1 MEISCWEIRR
11 KKKIA
16 AAAAVAGV
24 VGVVCVISSAAAA
37 AAAAA
42 AVVVVDRCWDCTPK
56 MFSSLVRFQLC
67 ARHTDTFD
75 LEDTLFARKI
85 LIF

>member
-16 AAAAVAGV
+16 AAGV

-37 AAAAA
+37 
-42 AVVVVDRCWDCTPK
+42 VVVFDRCWDCTPK
-56 MFSSLVRFQLC
+56 MFSSLVRFPLC
-67 ARHTDTFD
+67 ALHTDTFD
-75 LEDTLFARKI
+75 LEVTFFERKI

>member
-37 AAAAA
+37 AA
-42 AVVVVDRCWDCTPK
+42 VVVVDRCWGCTPK

-67 ARHTDTFD
+67 ALHTDTFD
-75 LEDTLFARKI
+75 LEETFFARKI

>member
-16 AAAAVAGV
+16 AAAVAGV
-24 VGVVCVISSAAAA
+24 IGVVCVISSAAAA
-37 AAAAA
+37 
-42 AVVVVDRCWDCTPK
+42 VVVFDRCWDCTPK
-56 MFSSLVRFQLC
+56 MFSSLVRFPLC
-67 ARHTDTFD
+67 ALHTDTFD
-75 LEDTLFARKI
+75 LEETFFERKI

>member
-37 AAAAA
+37 A
-42 AVVVVDRCWDCTPK
+42 VVVFDRCWDCTPK
-56 MFSSLVRFQLC
+56 MFSSLVRFPLC
-67 ARHTDTFD
+67 ALHTDTFD
-75 LEDTLFARKI
+75 LEETFFERKI